1 MQIQNTNIYKYKCRQ
16 YDVLIGVKKYNIQK
30 IENTNCNCK
39 QYDAFI
45 GVKNIENTMQ
55 LQAIQCLYWSEKY
68 RK

>member
-45 GVKNIENTMQ
+45 GVKI
-55 LQAIQCLYWSEKY
+55 
-68 RK
+68 

>member
-39 QYDAFI
+39 QYDAYI
-45 GVKNIENTMQ
+45 GVKNIKNKRNTKYA
-55 LQAIQCLYWSEKY
+55 LQAI
-68 RK
+68 